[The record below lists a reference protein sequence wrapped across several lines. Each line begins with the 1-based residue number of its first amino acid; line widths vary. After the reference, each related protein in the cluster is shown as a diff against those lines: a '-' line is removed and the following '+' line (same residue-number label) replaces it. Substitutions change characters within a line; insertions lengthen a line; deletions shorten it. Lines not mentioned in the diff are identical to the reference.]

1 MRRPAPEHPISHP
14 SRSEPASAERDRRL
28 RLACADSTFPRL
40 SHTTALAVI
49 RDLGID
55 AVDVCVFAGYEH
67 NPPEAV
73 VAAPQRS
80 ADTIGARLDEHELHP
95 SDVFAILGTSFEALA
110 VNHPDEAIRVESMRQ
125 FEALVEFASRLKSPG
140 ITVLP
145 GTTFDGVDDDESL
158 TLAAAELEKRARLAG
173 EAGLRFAIEPH
184 FDSVVPTPART
195 LALLERTENVGLALD
210 LSHFVYAGIAQEETY
225 SLLGHTHHV
234 HLRQAAP
241 DAIQTRVREGIID
254 FPEFRDRLLANGYD
268 GYFALEYQWE
278 EGPPDFTHVDCITES
293 VELRDLMLQR

>member
-1 MRRPAPEHPISHP
+1 V
-14 SRSEPASAERDRRL
+14 ASQAAQQPGL

-40 SHTTALAVI
+40 SHPATLAVI

-55 AVDVCVFAGYEH
+55 AVDVCVFAGYDN

-73 VAAPQRS
+73 VAAPERT
-80 ADTIGARLDEHELHP
+80 ADTTGARLAEHGQHP
-95 SDVFAILGTSFEALA
+95 SDVFAILGTSFESLA
-110 VNHPDEAIRVESMRQ
+110 VNHPDQAVRAEAMRR
-125 FEALVEFASRLKSPG
+125 FEALIEFARRLEAPG

-145 GTTFDGVDDDESL
+145 GTTFEGVDEDESL
-158 TLAAAELEKRARLAG
+158 ELAAAELERRAAVAG
-173 EAGLRFAIEPH
+173 EAGLRLAIEPH

-210 LSHFVYAGIAQEETY
+210 VSHFVYAGVAQEDAYPLLDRTY
-225 SLLGHTHHV
+225 HV

-241 DAIQTRVREGIID
+241 GAIQTRVQEGVID
-254 FPEFRDRLLANGYD
+254 FPALRDRLLAGGYA

-278 EGPPDFTHVDCITES
+278 DGSPDFSHVDCITETA
-293 VELRDLMLQR
+293 ELRDLMRQS